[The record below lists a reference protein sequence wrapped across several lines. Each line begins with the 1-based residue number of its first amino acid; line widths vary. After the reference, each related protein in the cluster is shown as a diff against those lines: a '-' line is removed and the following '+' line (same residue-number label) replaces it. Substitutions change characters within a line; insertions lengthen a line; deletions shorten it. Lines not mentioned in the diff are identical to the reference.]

1 MALSL
6 FDLGLRRL
14 YFPGWRRKASCWS
27 RDRHQKI
34 QLHNFIV
41 DASRRFSCSFRALI
55 PPETYVYEALNL
67 FLAFWRD
74 TELKYFRN
82 DRKIIQ
88 QKSEKRPP
96 RMLLKN
102 ANDSRNSRW
111 KLSAINIFSL
121 QSIYKQGGVPGK
133 KLQEKRLFRCALS
146 NCKQSLL
153 WVFLWKIWLPE

>member
-14 YFPGWRRKASCWS
+14 YFPGWRRKASFWS
-27 RDRHQKI
+27 RDHHQKI
-34 QLHNFIV
+34 TQLY
-41 DASRRFSCSFRALI
+41 RRCSFRAFI
-55 PPETYVYEALNL
+55 PLETYVYEALNL

-121 QSIYKQGGVPGK
+121 QSIYKQGGVPGE